1 MMINSIVFHHT
12 YELEHGVMSLKEP
25 YIAAQQVL
33 TLIHEMVKAK
43 SKIENIH
50 KIIRRESLNVEELF
64 IGNEVNIEI
73 EFWRHI
79 VNETLKWIGS

>member
-43 SKIENIH
+43 SKIENI
-50 KIIRRESLNVEELF
+50 SLVSFFFLRKSF
-64 IGNEVNIEI
+64 SY
-73 EFWRHI
+73 RCLP
-79 VNETLKWIGS
+79 LK